1 MTRKINQALWDTW
14 GQRIERRRQCGGTI
28 GAFCRSEGVS
38 EASYHY
44 WQQKLRQATAVLNSP
59 APKKPMAA
67 AQYVKKS
74 KRASDNGGRL
84 QGTADGKTNFLQ
96 LPVMAAQA
104 SPWIELTLADGT
116 LVRVP
121 QQNTTA
127 LAIVLRILRGESLD
141 GLDTEIRHA

>member
-14 GQRIERRRQCGGTI
+14 GQRIERRHQCGGTI
-28 GAFCRSEGVS
+28 AAFCRSEGVS

-44 WQQKLRQATAVLNSP
+44 WQMKLRQATAVLNSP
-59 APKKPMAA
+59 APKEPMAVA
-67 AQYVKKS
+67 ECVRRS
-74 KRASDNGGRL
+74 KRASSNGGRS
-84 QGTADGKTNFLQ
+84 QGVADGKTNFLQ
-96 LPVMAAQA
+96 LPVMAAPS

-127 LAIVLRILRGESLD
+127 LVSVLRILRGESLD
-141 GLDTEIRHA
+141 RLDTEIRHA

>member
-28 GAFCRSEGVS
+28 AAFCRSEGVS

-44 WQQKLRQATAVLNSP
+44 WQMKLRQATAVLNSP
-59 APKKPMAA
+59 APRKPMAV
-67 AQYVKKS
+67 AQRVGRS
-74 KRASDNGGRL
+74 KRASGNGGRL
-84 QGTADGKTNFLQ
+84 QGVADGKTNFLQ
-96 LPVMAAQA
+96 LPVMAAQS

-121 QQNTTA
+121 QQNTAA
-127 LAIVLRILRGESLD
+127 LASVLRILRGESLD
-141 GLDTEIRHA
+141 RLDMEIRHA